1 MTARPKPEKAQ
12 RLYLPLLL
20 LAFLTAQGLA
30 LELERGTI
38 TGTVKDTAGKILSGV
53 RMTLTAMGDSASS
66 VTGSTDAQG
75 RYKFE
80 AVKPGK
86 YEMAAELAGF
96 RKTSR
101 RDVELSAG
109 ETVVWNLTL
118 EPVSKPGDGQT
129 AAHGDPALGEAGY
142 FDRPQLKSGQMTG
155 SIDPGGYSAPGDAER
170 AHGLLQGAAR
180 LRNDGGTTNAG
191 RDPARDLTKDP
202 KLEPV
207 AIEQNLR
214 KALEASPE
222 SFEANYNL
230 GEFYIHAGKLGEA
243 IPNLEKACRL
253 NSSHYVSAYDLAL
266 AYLETGNYAAAR
278 KHLQAM
284 LERQDAAELHDL
296 LAEVEEKSGNYVEAA
311 NEYERAA
318 HLEPTEQHM
327 FDWGVE
333 LLMHQ
338 TLDPAIKVFES
349 GVERYPRSAR
359 LLIGLGIALYSR
371 GQYDRSVEALSRATD
386 LEPADPR
393 PYLFLAKMYN
403 ISSAE
408 AAAVSDR
415 LRRFA
420 ELQPRNPQS
429 LYYYALSLWR
439 GERETKNPAAL
450 PQIEKLLK
458 ESARLDPRFP
468 DAHLQLGILYAER
481 KDYAEAIA
489 EYEQAIRL
497 EPHLADAHYRL
508 GQAYT
513 RRGEKERAQSEFE
526 IYERLHRQQQAE
538 AEKQRAEI
546 QQFVYTFED
555 SPK

>member
-12 RLYLPLLL
+12 QLYLPLLVL
-20 LAFLTAQGLA
+20 TFLTVQGLA
-30 LELERGTI
+30 LEVERGTI
-38 TGTVKDTAGKILSGV
+38 TGTVKDTTGKILSGV
-53 RMTLTAMGDSASS
+53 RMTLAAMDRSASS
-66 VTGSTDAQG
+66 VTGSTDIQG
-75 RYKFE
+75 NYKFE
-80 AVKPGK
+80 AVKSGK
-86 YEMAAELAGF
+86 YEMAAEFAGF

-118 EPVSKPGDGQT
+118 EPVSTPGDRQT
-129 AAHGDPALGEAGY
+129 AAHGGPALGEADY

-155 SIDPGGYSAPGDAER
+155 SIDAGGYSAPGDAER
-170 AHGLLQGAAR
+170 ARALLQGTAR
-180 LRNDGGTTNAG
+180 LRNDGSTTQAG
-191 RDPARDLTKDP
+191 RHPARDLTKDP
-202 KLEPV
+202 RLDPV

-230 GEFYIHAGKLGEA
+230 GEFYIQAGKLAEA

-278 KHLQAM
+278 KHLQAL

-311 NEYERAA
+311 NEYGQAA
-318 HLEPTEQHM
+318 HLEPTEPHI

-333 LLMHQ
+333 LLRHQ

-349 GVERYPRSAR
+349 GVERYPQSAR

-371 GQYDRSVEALSRATD
+371 GYYDRSVEALSRATD

-403 ISSAE
+403 ISNAE

-450 PQIEKLLK
+450 PQIEKLLR

-481 KDYAEAIA
+481 KDYTEAIA
-489 EYEQAIRL
+489 EYEKAIRL

-513 RRGEKERAQSEFE
+513 RRGEKERAQSQFE
-526 IYERLHRQQQAE
+526 IYERLHSQQQA
-538 AEKQRAEI
+538 AVDKQRAEI
-546 QQFVYTFED
+546 QQFVYTLED